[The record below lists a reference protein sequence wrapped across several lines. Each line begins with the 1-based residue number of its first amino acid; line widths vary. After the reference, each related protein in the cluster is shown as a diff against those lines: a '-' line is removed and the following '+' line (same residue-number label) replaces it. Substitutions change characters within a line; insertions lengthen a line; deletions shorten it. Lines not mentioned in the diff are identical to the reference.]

1 MLTTNFPF
9 QFSRQMREK
18 EKYAKDAEALLLK
31 QSDLVLPPVYVASAY
46 LFNPYI
52 IFSCVG
58 QTTTVFANLCLAF
71 TLLFMIKG
79 LF

>member
-1 MLTTNFPF
+1 
-9 QFSRQMREK
+9 MREK